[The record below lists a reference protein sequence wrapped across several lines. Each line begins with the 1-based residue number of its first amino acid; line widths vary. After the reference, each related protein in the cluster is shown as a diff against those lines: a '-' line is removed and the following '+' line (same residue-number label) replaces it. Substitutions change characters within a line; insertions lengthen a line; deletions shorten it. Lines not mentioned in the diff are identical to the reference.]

1 VKNVPFWNRWRVRL
15 ERNWLAGEHCQSSPL
30 VKLKFYV
37 ALISGVPF
45 EEHVMSGR
53 GQKRT
58 RVRDRRFALKRTLS
72 GSIILDLRAVEKAM
86 STSGKVTVE
95 CDGRIYAATYT
106 VEGDMVHVKTHT
118 ERRSVALSGKSPEDI
133 ARRELEEIVEASRRH

>member
-1 VKNVPFWNRWRVRL
+1 MTTN
-15 ERNWLAGEHCQSSPL
+15 
-30 VKLKFYV
+30 
-37 ALISGVPF
+37 
-45 EEHVMSGR
+45 
-53 GQKRT
+53 GQKRP

-95 CDGRIYAATYT
+95 RDGRIYAATYT

-118 ERRSVALSGKSPEDI
+118 EMRSVALSGKSPEDI
-133 ARRELEEIVEASRRH
+133 ARRELEDSRGQPRRH